1 MAEKIKGKGVI
12 AGIAVGNILLAGQN
26 LDSFLVA
33 YKPGKKDAE
42 KKKAAAALVAVADNL
57 KRAST
62 ASTNRV
68 LKSRPASSKH
78 TA

>member
-33 YKPGKKDAE
+33 YKPGK
-42 KKKAAAALVAVADNL
+42 AAAENRAAEQGAVQKDL
-57 KRAST
+57 
-62 ASTNRV
+62 
-68 LKSRPASSKH
+68 RPA
-78 TA
+78 ADLPGRRLRGEL